1 MSYSRTPGLGAFQA
15 GDVYPAG
22 TQVIGGFQV
31 VGLPSASA
39 ANAVAQL
46 RGAIGAS
53 FSIGGVAPASAPAP
67 RNRFHEIG
75 QRAGLPVSAPSRARD
90 SVGWG
95 PSYGV
100 PSGRLYALIVTDRD
114 GVTGAQINSALA
126 AVARDLRARLGG
138 LVVNLTNAHTLGGA
152 APLPSL
158 TPDTGPD
165 GSLIPVENGSSL
177 SPLLIGGV
185 AATGLS
191 VLVGAWLWFGRRAVA
206 RNRRTR

>member
-22 TQVIGGFQV
+22 TQVVGGFQV
-31 VGLPSASA
+31 VGLPSASE
-39 ANAVAQL
+39 ANAIAQL
-46 RGAIGAS
+46 RSAIGAS

-75 QRAGLPVSAPSRARD
+75 RRAGLSISAPSRARD

-100 PSGRLYALIVTDRD
+100 SSGRLYAMIVTNRD

-126 AVARDLRARLGG
+126 AVAREG
-138 LVVNLTNAHTLGGA
+138 
-152 APLPSL
+152 
-158 TPDTGPD
+158 
-165 GSLIPVENGSSL
+165 L
-177 SPLLIGGV
+177 SPATVDANFHLTESQVLLGQ
-185 AATGLS
+185 GLAKFWQ
-191 VLVGAWLWFGRRAVA
+191 VLSK
-206 RNRRTR
+206 